1 MNISEIFIRRPI
13 ATSLL
18 MLGIALFGVV
28 SYRALPVSDL
38 PNVDFPTIGVSAS
51 LPGADP
57 ATMAA
62 AVATPLERQFTT
74 IAGLDSMTSVNS
86 TGSTSIT
93 LQFDLNRK
101 IDGAAVDVQTAIAEA
116 MTLLPPGM
124 PNPPSFRKSNP
135 ADSPIMFLGLM
146 SEAIPIYKLDEY
158 AETLVAQRIS
168 MINGVAQVNVFGPQK
183 YAVHVQVDPRKM
195 ASRKIG
201 INEVAAAIQNW
212 NINLPTGTLYGPN
225 TQFNVQ
231 ANGQLMNASEYKP
244 MVVAWKNGTPVRLEE
259 IARVVDSVEDDRTA
273 SWLVYPEGVRK
284 AINLAVMRQP
294 GSNTIEVTSAIRKL
308 LPTFQAQLPPS
319 VELAI
324 RGDRSKN
331 IRAAFTDIQ
340 RTMGLTLCLVIGVIF
355 VFLRNASATMI
366 PSMALPFSIVGTF
379 SIMYVLDFS
388 LDNISMMALILSIGF
403 IVDDAIV
410 MLENIVRHVE
420 KGEKPLEAALK
431 GSKEISFTIVSMT
444 ISLAAVFIPILFMG
458 GILGKLFREF
468 AITICVAILISG
480 FVSVTLTP
488 MLCSRFLKKTK
499 QNRRGIFYRVT
510 DRFFHGLNGIYDRS
524 LRWVLNYRP
533 LMGVVFLGVL
543 ASTVYLY
550 IKVPKGFI
558 PDQDNDTLQVSTEA
572 AQGTSYIEMR
582 KLQERV
588 NAVMQKDPNIET
600 FMSSI
605 GGAMAGSMGGQ
616 NTGRMWVQLKPR
628 KERALSAQ
636 QVVEE
641 LRPKLSRF
649 LGMRV
654 FMTMPPQIRIGGR
667 MSKSAYEFTIQ
678 GPDTRALYLEGD
690 RFQQLVAKLPIIQ
703 DVTSDLQLRNPR
715 VNVQF
720 DRDKAAA
727 LGLDALQIE
736 SALYEGYGQSWIST
750 MYAPTNQYKVIL
762 ELEPQYQAHADSL
775 SLVYLKANNGSLVP
789 LSTVAT
795 LMQNAGPQSINH
807 SGQLPSVTVSF
818 NLKPGVALGNA
829 VTQIT
834 DLAEKTLPGNMT
846 TGFTGTA
853 KAFQSSLVNLPL
865 LLMVAIAVVYIVLG
879 VLYESYIHPLTILS
893 GLPSAGLGALLTLIV
908 FGEDLNIY
916 SFVGLIMLIGIV
928 MKNAIMQI
936 DFALAAERNEGKS
949 PRDAIHEGCLTRFRP
964 ILMTSMAALLGAIPI
979 SLGYGAGGEARR
991 PLGLAVAGGLIFSQ
1005 LLTLYLTPVV
1015 YTYMAAFLGRS
1026 KKKREAAALLTSDPL
1041 VPVRP

>member
-116 MTLLPPGM
+116 MALLPPGM

-195 ASRKIG
+195 ASRQIG
-201 INEVAAAIQNW
+201 INEVATAIQNW

-244 MVVAWKNGTPVRLEE
+244 MVVAWRKGMPIRLEE
-259 IARVVDSVEDDRTA
+259 IAHVVDSVEDDRTA
-273 SWLVYPEGVRK
+273 SWLVYPHSVRK

-308 LPTFQAQLPPS
+308 LPTFQAQLPPA

-331 IRAAFTDIQ
+331 IRDAFTDIQ
-340 RTMGLTLCLVIGVIF
+340 RTMALTLCLVIGVIF

-499 QNRRGIFYRVT
+499 QNRRGIFYRVM
-510 DRFFHGLNGIYDRS
+510 DRFFLGLNGIYDRS

-533 LMGVVFLGVL
+533 LMGVVFLVVL
-543 ASTVYLY
+543 CSTVYLY

-588 NAVMQKDPNIET
+588 NEVMQKDPNIET

-605 GGAMAGSMGGQ
+605 GGMMAGSMGGQ

-628 KERALSAQ
+628 KERRLSAQ

-678 GPDTRALYLEGD
+678 GPNTRELYLEGD

-703 DVTSDLQLRNPR
+703 DVTSDLQLRN
-715 VNVQF
+715 
-720 DRDKAAA
+720 
-727 LGLDALQIE
+727 
-736 SALYEGYGQSWIST
+736 
-750 MYAPTNQYKVIL
+750 
-762 ELEPQYQAHADSL
+762 
-775 SLVYLKANNGSLVP
+775 
-789 LSTVAT
+789 
-795 LMQNAGPQSINH
+795 
-807 SGQLPSVTVSF
+807 
-818 NLKPGVALGNA
+818 
-829 VTQIT
+829 
-834 DLAEKTLPGNMT
+834 
-846 TGFTGTA
+846 
-853 KAFQSSLVNLPL
+853 
-865 LLMVAIAVVYIVLG
+865 
-879 VLYESYIHPLTILS
+879 
-893 GLPSAGLGALLTLIV
+893 
-908 FGEDLNIY
+908 
-916 SFVGLIMLIGIV
+916 
-928 MKNAIMQI
+928 
-936 DFALAAERNEGKS
+936 
-949 PRDAIHEGCLTRFRP
+949 
-964 ILMTSMAALLGAIPI
+964 
-979 SLGYGAGGEARR
+979 
-991 PLGLAVAGGLIFSQ
+991 
-1005 LLTLYLTPVV
+1005 
-1015 YTYMAAFLGRS
+1015 
-1026 KKKREAAALLTSDPL
+1026 
-1041 VPVRP
+1041 